1 MFTSPRGGSRRAPI
15 NCVSCLRGAGILL
28 VLLAALPFGQSS
40 YWQSSAATLE
50 QLSFDEMTAQATDIV
65 YALVLGSH
73 VAVKGD
79 SIYTHYSVQVQERW
93 KGTVQPVMDVVLP
106 GGIAGGLRQ
115 SFAGV
120 PQLEIGRKYAMF
132 LWTGGSGKTQVIGLT
147 QGLFDVEESVAGELI
162 ASRGRS
168 SELMLDRSGKAVQ
181 DQAVRMP
188 LRDMSSRVKL
198 AAARG
203 KAAQ

>member
-1 MFTSPRGGSRRAPI
+1 MFSSRHSGSRRAPI
-15 NCVSCLRGAGILL
+15 GAVSCLRAAGILL
-28 VLLAALPFGQSS
+28 VLLAVLLVK
-40 YWQSSAATLE
+40 QSSAATLE

-65 YALVLGSH
+65 YGLVLGSH

-93 KGTVQPVMDVVLP
+93 KGNAQLVMDVVLP
-106 GGIAGGLRQ
+106 GGVSGGLRQ

-120 PQLEIGRKYAMF
+120 PQLDIGRQYAMS
-132 LWTGGSGKTQVIGLT
+132 LWTGASGRTQLIGLT
-147 QGLFDVEESVAGELI
+147 QGLFDVEETTAGELI

-188 LRDMSSRVKL
+188 MREMSSRVKR

-203 KAAQ
+203 KVPQ

>member
-1 MFTSPRGGSRRAPI
+1 LRA
-15 NCVSCLRGAGILL
+15 AGILL
-28 VLLAALPFGQSS
+28 VLLAVLLVK
-40 YWQSSAATLE
+40 QSSAATLE

-65 YALVLGSH
+65 YGLVLGSH

-93 KGTVQPVMDVVLP
+93 KGNAQLVMDVVD
-106 GGIAGGLRQ
+106 
-115 SFAGV
+115 
-120 PQLEIGRKYAMF
+120 IGRQYAMF
-132 LWTGGSGKTQVIGLT
+132 LWTGASGRTQLIGLT
-147 QGLFDVEESVAGELI
+147 QGLFDVEETTAGELI

-188 LRDMSSRVKL
+188 MHEMSSRVKR

-203 KAAQ
+203 KVPQ

>member
-1 MFTSPRGGSRRAPI
+1 
-15 NCVSCLRGAGILL
+15 LRGAGILL

-120 PQLEIGRKYAMF
+120 PQLEIG
-132 LWTGGSGKTQVIGLT
+132 
-147 QGLFDVEESVAGELI
+147 
-162 ASRGRS
+162 
-168 SELMLDRSGKAVQ
+168 
-181 DQAVRMP
+181 
-188 LRDMSSRVKL
+188 
-198 AAARG
+198 
-203 KAAQ
+203 

>member
-1 MFTSPRGGSRRAPI
+1 M
-15 NCVSCLRGAGILL
+15 SCLRGAGILL
-28 VLLAALPFGQSS
+28 VLLAALPFGQGR
-40 YWQSSAATLE
+40 AATLE

-65 YALVLGSH
+65 YGLVLGSY

-93 KGTVQPVMDVVLP
+93 KGNVKLVMDVVLP
-106 GGIAGGLRQ
+106 GGVAGGLRQ

-120 PQLEIGRKYAMF
+120 PQLDTGRKYAMF
-132 LWTGGSGKTQVIGLT
+132 LWTGGSGRTQLIGLT
-147 QGLFDVEESVAGELI
+147 QGLFNVEEGTAGELI

-181 DQAVRMP
+181 DQAVKMP

-198 AAARG
+198 TAARG
-203 KAAQ
+203 KVGQ

>member
-1 MFTSPRGGSRRAPI
+1 VSR
-15 NCVSCLRGAGILL
+15 LRVAGILL
-28 VLLAALPFGQSS
+28 VLLAVLLVK
-40 YWQSSAATLE
+40 QSSAATLE

-65 YALVLGSH
+65 YGLVLGSH

-93 KGTVQPVMDVVLP
+93 KGNAQLVMDVVLP
-106 GGIAGGLRQ
+106 GGVSGGLRQ

-120 PQLEIGRKYAMF
+120 PQLDIGRQYAMF
-132 LWTGGSGKTQVIGLT
+132 LWTGASGRTQLIGLT
-147 QGLFDVEESVAGELI
+147 QGLFDVEETTAGELI

-188 LRDMSSRVKL
+188 MHEMSSRVKR

-203 KAAQ
+203 KVPQ